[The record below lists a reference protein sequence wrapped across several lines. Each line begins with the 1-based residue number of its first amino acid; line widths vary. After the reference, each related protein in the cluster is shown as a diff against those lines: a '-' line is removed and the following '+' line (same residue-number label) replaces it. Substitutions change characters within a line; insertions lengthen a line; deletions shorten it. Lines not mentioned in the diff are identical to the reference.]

1 MTGNFIFTLRF
12 LRNYL
17 LFTLVVLVA
26 WFLPFHFSYGIDLIP
41 ALTDALFSV
50 VMLHLVI
57 LALWFVVKFARSE
70 SISSTSSIR
79 NSSIAA
85 LLLVSGWLFF
95 TRFVLKTIFQADTVY
110 IDFLMLAQ
118 PVRFIAGLFIA
129 GVLYLSF
136 YLNLYRQNA
145 EELLKR
151 ENELKV
157 RIQET
162 RLQALK
168 NQLNPHFI
176 FNCLN
181 SISSLTAYDPG
192 KAREMLVLL
201 SEFLR
206 NALRHDISSLVT
218 LDKEIASIELY
229 LQIEKVRFEEK
240 LNWEFRVWDE
250 TLKIQVPA
258 LILQPVFENAV
269 KHGIQQSQAK
279 GSIIMTCMEQ
289 NGYTM
294 ITVANSFDPG
304 FSGYRGEGIGLEN
317 IRNRLAL
324 IYGKSDLLKVKASGG
339 TFRVEIQIPS
349 EPAPAFRPTE

>member
-17 LFTLVVLVA
+17 LFTVVLMLA
-26 WFLPFHFSYGIDLIP
+26 WFLPVHFGYGIDFIS
-41 ALTDALFSV
+41 AATDALISV
-50 VMLHLVI
+50 IPLNLVL

-70 SISSTSSIR
+70 SLSSSSSIR
-79 NSSIAA
+79 NSSVAA
-85 LLLVSGWLFF
+85 VLIVLGWLFF
-95 TRFVLKTIFQADTVY
+95 TRLVLKTIFSADTDYV
-110 IDFLMLAQ
+110 DFLILAQ

-136 YLNLYRQNA
+136 YLTLYRQNA

-157 RIQET
+157 RIHET

-181 SISSLTAYDPG
+181 SISSLTVYDPG
-192 KAREMLVLL
+192 KAREMLILL

-218 LDKEIASIELY
+218 LEKEIGNIELY
-229 LQIEKVRFEEK
+229 LQIEKVRFEER
-240 LNWEFRVWDE
+240 LNWEFRISDE
-250 TLKIQVPA
+250 TRNILVPA

-269 KHGIQQSQAK
+269 KHGIQQSTLLEPIK
-279 GSIIMTCMEQ
+279 LTCVQQPE
-289 NGYTM
+289 YTM
-294 ITVANSFDPG
+294 ITVENSFDPG
-304 FSGYRGEGIGLEN
+304 FFGFRGEGIGLEN
-317 IRNRLAL
+317 IRDRLRL
-324 IYGKSDLLKVKASGG
+324 IYDKNDLLRINATGG
-339 TFRVEIQIPS
+339 TFMVEIQIPS
-349 EPAPAFRPTE
+349 NGPV